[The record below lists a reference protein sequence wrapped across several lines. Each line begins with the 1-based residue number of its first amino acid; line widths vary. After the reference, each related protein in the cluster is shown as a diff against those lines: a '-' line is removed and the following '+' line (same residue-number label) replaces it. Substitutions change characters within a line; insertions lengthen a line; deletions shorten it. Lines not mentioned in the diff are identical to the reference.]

1 VVFLGGVFGFFWVGF
16 LLPTLHP
23 GGPSHHPGV
32 PGHHP
37 GGQGHHPGGPSHH
50 LTGPAYHA
58 PPPYSDR
65 FIAQQ
70 IASNNA
76 RREALRLDA
85 MLAASR
91 QGDF

>member
-1 VVFLGGVFGFFWVGF
+1 MSYLFIKNRNKNILVGFFRWFFGFFWVGF

-23 GGPSHHPGV
+23 GGPG
-32 PGHHP
+32 
-37 GGQGHHPGGPSHH
+37 HH